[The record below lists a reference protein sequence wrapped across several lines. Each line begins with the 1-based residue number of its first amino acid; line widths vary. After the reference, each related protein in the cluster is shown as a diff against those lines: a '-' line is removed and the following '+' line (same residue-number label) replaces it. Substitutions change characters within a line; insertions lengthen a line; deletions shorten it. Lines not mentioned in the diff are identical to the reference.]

1 MNTTN
6 TSNPLDSLSVQY
18 GNLSFFCGSDGFD
31 APQSWLVKD
40 FFPTSSFGV
49 IYGKSSSLKS
59 FLAIDIAYHIAT
71 GARWQGK
78 LVNEGIVV
86 YVAAEGQQGISRRIK
101 AVENVHGNKAQNIK
115 VHPKSVHLAE
125 KSSRLELI
133 ESLKDMER
141 REKKKI
147 KLIVIDTLSRC
158 FTGDENQALAM
169 QDFVRGCDKV
179 RNEIDASIMCIH
191 HTGKDETKG
200 SRGSSVLIG
209 ACDYEFQLK
218 RNGKTKLSTFIN
230 NKQKDAEVTP
240 DYSFEFETIDLGI
253 VCEENEPITSLAIVN
268 PATVKNQTVG
278 KSSPVL
284 AALSEVFGGRCTR
297 EELRMECFPPQK
309 NIKKNTLDTRYKR
322 ALDDLR
328 NEGLI
333 TINQL
338 GSRGHADDEITIV
351 H

>member
-1 MNTTN
+1 MNIAN
-6 TSNPLDSLSVQY
+6 TSNSLDSLAVKY
-18 GNLSFFCGSDGFD
+18 GNLAFFCGSDGFD
-31 APQSWLVKD
+31 SPQSWLVKD

-78 LVNEGIVV
+78 LVSEGIVV
-86 YVAAEGQQGISRRIK
+86 YIAAEGQQGISRRIK
-101 AVENVHGNKAQNIK
+101 AVENVHGNKAVNIK
-115 VHPKSVHLAE
+115 VHPKSVHFSE

-133 ESLKDMER
+133 EALKDMEC
-141 REKKKI
+141 RENAKI
-147 KLIVIDTLSRC
+147 KLIVVDTLSRC
-158 FTGDENQALAM
+158 FTGDENQVSAM

-191 HTGKDETKG
+191 HTGKDESKG
-200 SRGSSVLIG
+200 SRGSSALIG

-218 RNGKTKLSTFIN
+218 RNGKTKFSTFIN

-268 PATVKNQTVG
+268 PATIKNQTDG
-278 KSSPVL
+278 KNSPVL
-284 AALSEVFGGRCTR
+284 TVLREVFGGRCTR
-297 EELRMECFPPQK
+297 EELRMKCFPPQK
-309 NIKKNTLDTRYKR
+309 NVKKNTLDTRYKR
-322 ALDDLR
+322 ALDELR

-333 TINQL
+333 VINQL
-338 GSRGHADDEITIV
+338 GSRGHADDEITII